1 VLFIK
6 LNIRGW
12 GVGHGG
18 IIIIFIT
25 SIGNDGVSI
34 IVISEIDVIG
44 INKRRG
50 GAFQRLG
57 VVVVVKGG

>member
-1 VLFIK
+1 MLFIK
-6 LNIRGW
+6 FNIRGW
-12 GVGHGG
+12 GVSHGG
-18 IIIIFIT
+18 IIIIFITSIT

-50 GAFQRLG
+50 GAF
-57 VVVVVKGG
+57 

>member
-6 LNIRGW
+6 FNIRGW
-12 GVGHGG
+12 GVSHGG

-50 GAFQRLG
+50 GAF
-57 VVVVVKGG
+57 